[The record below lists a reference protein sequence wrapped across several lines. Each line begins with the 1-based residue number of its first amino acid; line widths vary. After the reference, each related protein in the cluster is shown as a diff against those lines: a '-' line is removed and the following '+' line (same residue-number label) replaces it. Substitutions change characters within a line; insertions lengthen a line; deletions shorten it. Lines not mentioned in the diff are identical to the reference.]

1 MVFWAGVLVGGVFAW
16 LAVRRGF
23 YETWTM
29 LFNIIISV
37 YVAVFL
43 TPVVLDIIPAAGQ
56 ISYGKALTL
65 AATAIG
71 AFLILYGISYT
82 LLTGQ
87 FKVSFHRIFDV
98 LFAGLL
104 GFLGGFLVLSFVAFV
119 LLVTPL
125 SQNTALKEIG
135 LNKQSQ
141 QSNISY
147 VCWWGDLVHGV
158 ASSGNSDYTTED
170 AVNHLL
176 QSTENK
182 TPDQTAHEGSNP

>member
-1 MVFWAGVLVGGVFAW
+1 MVFWAGILVGGVFAW

-29 LFNIIISV
+29 LFNIVISV

-43 TPVVLDIIPAAGQ
+43 TPVVLDVIPAAGQ

-71 AFLILYGISYT
+71 TFLILCGISYT

-87 FKVSFHRIFDV
+87 FTVPFPRIFDV

-104 GFLGGFLVLSFVAFV
+104 GFLGGFLVLSFTAFV
-119 LLVTPL
+119 LLATPL
-125 SQNTALKEIG
+125 SQNTMLKEMG
-135 LNKQSQ
+135 LSRQSQ

-158 ASSGNSDYTTED
+158 ASSANSDYTTED
-170 AVNHLL
+170 AVNRLL
-176 QSTENK
+176 PSTENK
-182 TPDQTAHEGSNP
+182 TPDQAARDGSDT